1 MRSLRVYAAGFS
13 LAILLI
19 ACSKPYY
26 TVDLRNWKPS
36 EIELPASIQKV
47 ALVNRSSIPEADRK
61 RIMEAYKKRGIA
73 EGALRGLATLNPMEA
88 AMGATSGAIAGIID
102 EKWLERAPQAS
113 LRHLHDRLNECGRFQ
128 PIMAG
133 LELQWRGTLEG
144 SLPPP
149 LPAESLRIIHSR
161 VPQAQ
166 AILALETLL
175 PGGSPQKPEAL
186 LGFRLYDPKTA
197 KVIDEA
203 TLTSGSLQGSSTIRE
218 VHLAAVEKYLLRIC
232 PCYTVYPE
240 PDRRIAFFVRGSPGL
255 EQAKTALIGRQWN
268 EAIATW
274 EKEAQSPNKT
284 AAKRAAYN
292 LALLYDALCNV
303 EKAEEWYRRAVALG
317 LAQREYEAWGQ
328 ERRSLCGRLNQQVP
342 FSKRTY

>member
-1 MRSLRVYAAGFS
+1 MRI
-13 LAILLI
+13 LAIQAVGLGLAVLFT

-36 EIELPASIQKV
+36 EIELPSSIQKI
-47 ALVNRSSIPEADRK
+47 ALVNRSLIPEADRR
-61 RIMEAYKKRGIA
+61 RIIEAYKKRGVV
-73 EGALRGLATLNPMEA
+73 EGALSGMATLNPMGA
-88 AMGATSGAIAGIID
+88 AMGAASGAVAGIID
-102 EKWLERAPQAS
+102 EKWLERAPQTS
-113 LRHLHDRLNECGRFQ
+113 LQHLHNRLNECGRFQ
-128 PIMAG
+128 ALMAG
-133 LELQWRGTLEG
+133 LELQWKGTLEG

-203 TLTSGSLQGSSTIRE
+203 TVTSGSLERSSTIRE
-218 VHLAAVEKYLLRIC
+218 AHIAAVEKYLLRIC
-232 PCYTVYPE
+232 PCFTVYPE
-240 PDRRIAFFVRGSPGL
+240 GDRRIAFFVRGSPGL

-268 EAIATW
+268 EAIAIW

-292 LALLYDALCNV
+292 LALMYDVLCNV
-303 EKAEEWYRRAVALG
+303 EKAEEWYKRAVSLG
-317 LAQREYEAWGQ
+317 IGQREYQTWAQ
-328 ERRSLCGRLNQQVP
+328 ERRPLCGRLNEQVP
-342 FSKRTY
+342 PPKRTY